1 MNFEE
6 LYSLDVKDEQVLR
19 EYISFIENYIS
30 PESGYTEGHHIFPR
44 SLFPEYKDS
53 VWNIIQLKAEDHFKV
68 HYLLAKALG
77 GRMWCALS
85 MMCYTDKDGERDY
98 EVESKIYKEL
108 KEERSKILS
117 IEMSGEGN
125 PMYGSCRSG
134 ELAPMFGKRHSEE
147 AKQKISEKAK
157 IRFEDEDYKTKYIG
171 ENNPMFGKVHSEEA
185 KLKMKASQ
193 GKGED
198 NFHFGKPKSEEH
210 KKKIGDANRGRVQS
224 EETRTKL
231 SLSLSGLKRT
241 EEQKRNYSL
250 GRLDKKR
257 VYNQDGKFKL
267 IHKDELQNYFFRD
280 NRYYD
285 YP

>member
-6 LYSLDVKDEQVLR
+6 LYSLDVKDEQVLG

-53 VWNIIQLKAEDHFKV
+53 TWNIIQLKAEDHFKV

-77 GRMWCALS
+77 GRMWYALS

-98 EVESKIYKEL
+98 EVEAKIYKEL
-108 KEERSKILS
+108 NEERSKILS

-157 IRFEDEDYKTKYIG
+157 KRFEDEDYKAKYIG
-171 ENNPMFGKVHSEEA
+171 KNNPMYGKVHSEEA

-198 NFHFGKPKSEEH
+198 NFHFGKPKSEDH
-210 KKKIGDANRGRVQS
+210 KKKIGDANRGHIKS
-224 EETRTKL
+224 EETRKKHSEATKGKKKNPEQGKKL
-231 SLSLSGLKRT
+231 SETRKNLRRVNLS
-241 EEQKRNYSL
+241 N
-250 GRLDKKR
+250 
-257 VYNQDGKFKL
+257 GKFKWV
-267 IHKDELQNYFFRD
+267 HKDELQNYFFRD

>member
-6 LYSLDVKDEQVLR
+6 LYSLDIKDEQVLG

-53 VWNIIQLKAEDHFKV
+53 EWNIIQLKAEDHFKV

-77 GRMWCALS
+77 GRMWYALS

-157 IRFEDEDYKTKYIG
+157 KRFEDEDYKAKYIG
-171 ENNPMFGKVHSEEA
+171 KNNPMYGKEFSEEHLTKLRASA
-185 KLKMKASQ
+185 KR
-193 GKGED
+193 GEES
-198 NFHFGKPKSEEH
+198 HLFGKPPSEKNKEAVR
-210 KKKIGDANRGRVQS
+210 KANTGRIKT
-224 EETRTKL
+224 EEEKLKL
-231 SLSLSGLKRT
+231 SLSNKGKKKNPEQGKKLSETRKNLR
-241 EEQKRNYSL
+241 
-250 GRLDKKR
+250 R
-257 VYNQDGKFKL
+257 VNLSNGKFKWV
-267 IHKDELQNYFFRD
+267 HKDELQNYFFRD